1 MQAKLAYGVYRFD
14 GMKYLTI
21 PKGISDEP
29 TSNL

>member
-1 MQAKLAYGVYRFD
+1 MDLLIAYVYRFD